1 MLNAR
6 IYMRVSTDEQDLKRQ
21 ERLIEDAKNKG
32 FYIAGVYR
40 EKISGATEW
49 INRPELSRLVYD
61 LQKNDVVIA
70 ESIDRLT
77 RLEPEKA
84 LELVNAI
91 QEKGAKIQVPEV
103 FDFNSISSFTG
114 SKSSEVFDPSFLM
127 SDLFNA
133 LQNMFLKLAVAISHD
148 DYLKRRKRQKE
159 GISLAKRLGK
169 YKGRVADLELHKEI
183 IKLRGNR
190 VSISQTSKTLKTSHS
205 TVIRVWNNY
214 KKTQKNNK

>member
-1 MLNAR
+1 
-6 IYMRVSTDEQDLKRQ
+6 MRVSTDEQDLERQ
-21 ERLIEDAKNKG
+21 EKLIEDAQSKG

-49 INRPELSRLVYD
+49 KNRPELSRLVDD

-84 LELVNAI
+84 LTLVNAI
-91 QEKGAKIQVPEV
+91 QDKGAKIQVPEV
-103 FDFNSISSFTG
+103 FDFKSISSSIG
-114 SKSSEVFDPSFLM
+114 SGKESVFDPSFLM
-127 SDLFNA
+127 SDLFVA
-133 LQNMFLKLAVAISHD
+133 LQNMFLKLAIAIAHD

-159 GISLAKRLGK
+159 GIFLAKKQGK
-169 YKGRVADLELHKEI
+169 YKGRAANLGLHKEI
-183 IKLRGNR
+183 IKLRERG

-205 TVIRVWNNY
+205 TIIRVWNKY
-214 KKTQKNNK
+214 KKSLNKE